1 MQCLMCSITKRVR
14 VGVQERECEGTST
27 HWRGMKRWREDEA
40 ACSMLDNISMATT
53 SHPQRTAKISQD
65 PSK

>member
-1 MQCLMCSITKRVR
+1 MCSIAKGVR
-14 VGVQERECEGTST
+14 GGCTRQKECEGAST
-27 HWRGMKRWREDEA
+27 HWKGMKRWREDEA
-40 ACSMLDNISMATT
+40 VCSMLDNISMATT